1 MARPTSR
8 RSAPLP
14 RRWNKIR
21 TRVLRRD
28 PECVLQINCR
38 GARAVE
44 VDHIGDPADHSE
56 ENLRGVCRSCHATR
70 TGQQGAAV
78 TNAKRLSRKRPP
90 EPHPGILRR

>member
-14 RRWNKIR
+14 RNWN
-21 TRVLRRD
+21 RVRARILRRD
-28 PECVLQINCR
+28 PDCTLRINCC
-38 GARAVE
+38 GAPSTE
-44 VDHIGDPADHSE
+44 VDHIGAPGDHGD